1 MKLCGAK
8 TRSGGRCRKTAG
20 WGTDH
25 PGTGKCRLHGGAS
38 PIKHGRYS
46 SVKRELIRRLIE
58 QHADDPDPLDV
69 LPEIAAARALFQDF
83 VERYDEWREAFLA
96 WHESFNRTADTRSA
110 DDDGNPLPT
119 KPRQVLD
126 LSDAVRHL
134 KTIAQIA
141 QAEKRLALDDA
152 VGRKD
157 LGRII
162 AEMRRA
168 VEAEVSDPDT
178 LRRISDAW
186 NTIRLA

>member
-96 WHESFNRTADTRSA
+96 WHESFNRT